1 MLGLLAWV
9 WTTRLPEVEPSTAEG
24 AALVIPAATEEPAG
38 TADRP
43 APTALIPAAV
53 VDSTDSDSSPGL
65 PPAVLARLAESSLR
79 GTEPDGGVRFSSDG
93 RLIVDADLRRQIEWW
108 LSLLGEMPLVEIRSL
123 FEQSL
128 ANAHAPAQAA
138 AALAFFDRWVDYLA
152 AADAQLP
159 DGSTAQ
165 RLDALSALR
174 RQWFGADAETLFGDE
189 ERYTRHVLA
198 RQELLRDS
206 SLTPEERQQQLAL
219 LDVDL
224 SPEQRAMRAETIDP
238 LLASEQTSQ
247 FDALDVPPAQRQVE
261 RAALFGPE
269 AAERLALLDAERA
282 AWDTRVAMVR
292 AQQQAWAADT
302 TLDPAQR
309 EARLQSLLDVDFS
322 DSEQRRVRALLSLR
336 GQAGE

>member
-1 MLGLLAWV
+1 
-9 WTTRLPEVEPSTAEG
+9 
-24 AALVIPAATEEPAG
+24 
-38 TADRP
+38 
-43 APTALIPAAV
+43 
-53 VDSTDSDSSPGL
+53 
-65 PPAVLARLAESSLR
+65 
-79 GTEPDGGVRFSSDG
+79 
-93 RLIVDADLRRQIEWW
+93 
-108 LSLLGEMPLVEIRSL
+108 
-123 FEQSL
+123 
-128 ANAHAPAQAA
+128 
-138 AALAFFDRWVDYLA
+138 
-152 AADAQLP
+152 
-159 DGSTAQ
+159 
-165 RLDALSALR
+165 
-174 RQWFGADAETLFGDE
+174 
-189 ERYTRHVLA
+189 
-198 RQELLRDS
+198 
-206 SLTPEERQQQLAL
+206 
-219 LDVDL
+219 
-224 SPEQRAMRAETIDP
+224 MRAETIDP